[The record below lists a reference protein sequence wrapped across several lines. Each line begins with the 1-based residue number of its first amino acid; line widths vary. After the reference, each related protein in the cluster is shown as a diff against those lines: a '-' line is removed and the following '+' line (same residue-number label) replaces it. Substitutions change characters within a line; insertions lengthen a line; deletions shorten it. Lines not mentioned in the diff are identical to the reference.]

1 MNLIEKNIQF
11 RLANTK
17 DINQI
22 MRFIKLYWKRN
33 HLCGTNKKI
42 FKYEYCHNNK
52 VNFIMAINKKNKKI
66 NALQGFIP
74 YSENKKNLHICGSII
89 LVKPGLKFPFLGV
102 ETMKNMIKKTQA
114 KTYCGIGTNP
124 LNMIPLVEK
133 FFNRY
138 TSKMI
143 HHYFLNQKIKNFK
156 IAKIRKKTM
165 LRFNSKKLSYKK
177 ISSFDEIKNKLK
189 FNEFKNHLPFKS
201 ELYIRRRYFNNI
213 TLFRL

>member
-22 MRFIKLYWKRN
+22 MRFIKLYWKKN
-33 HLCGTNKKI
+33 HLCGTNKKV

-66 NALQGFIP
+66 NAIQGFIP

-89 LVKPGLKFPFLGV
+89 LVKPGLKIPFLGV
-102 ETMKNMIKKTQA
+102 ETMKNMIKNTRA
-114 KTYCGIGTNP
+114 KSYCGIGTNP

-156 IAKIRKKTM
+156 IAKIKKKTIFR
-165 LRFNSKKLSYKK
+165 LNSKKLFIKK
-177 ISSFDEIKNKLK
+177 FHLLMKLK
-189 FNEFKNHLPFKS
+189 IN
-201 ELYIRRRYFNNI
+201 
-213 TLFRL
+213 